1 MRKTFF
7 FFSLVLAMSSC
18 NDKIELPCG
27 DQEVGSD
34 QLKQKIEAVKNS
46 QMQAEIYSY
55 TYNGSTVI
63 EVKDCVNCAD
73 AMSLVYDCS
82 GSEICR
88 FGGIAGF
95 NTCPDFSQKA
105 TDKKL
110 LWKN

>member
-1 MRKTFF
+1 
-7 FFSLVLAMSSC
+7 MSSC

-34 QLKQKIEAVKNS
+34 QLKQKIEAVKNNNLKG
-46 QMQAEIYSY
+46 EVNSY
-55 TYNGSTVI
+55 VYNGSFVI
-63 EVKDCVNCAD
+63 EVTPCVNCAD
-73 AMSLVYDCS
+73 GMTSVYNCS
-82 GSEICR
+82 GTEICR

-95 NTCPDFSQKA
+95 NTCPDFYQKA